1 MSSGMDS
8 GTVGG
13 KCPDAQT
20 ENSVFRHLRPFVSL
34 LSSMP
39 PPLLAVTH
47 RRGIHLPEAD
57 LWLDPHFGVDRAF
70 ISHAHA
76 DHVARHERDAKR
88 RVDLCC
94 DR

>member
-1 MSSGMDS
+1 
-8 GTVGG
+8 
-13 KCPDAQT
+13 
-20 ENSVFRHLRPFVSL
+20 
-34 LSSMP
+34 MP

-76 DHVARHERDAKR
+76 DHVARHRMTFCSELTMHLMSERYGLRKDGVFHALPMR
-88 RVDLCC
+88 QPF
-94 DR
+94 